1 MGHKHKRSSS
11 SSSSSSHRKHHKK
24 CEVKCDQPTIIESAP
39 YIITKSGSYCVT
51 ADFPVS
57 SSAIRVYAS
66 NVTLDLANHTFT
78 LNSDTANGIIVDS
91 ASRVVIQNGSIVSAT
106 RSTEETNIGINVI
119 NSTDV
124 ELVNMMIK
132 ETGYGV
138 YINGST
144 DVTMTDLNIYNCGVG
159 EIRSV
164 DSTGVVLGDSHVEN
178 VVNDLAVAG
187 IRYDTTDNVIIKD
200 TQLHNTDIFAR
211 TGNGM
216 LVDGVNSI
224 TDDITYFYGLF
235 QYGTNTPVGTD
246 ANLRGFNNGIVRN
259 SIFANVNS
267 LDVGPAAVF
276 ATAGDN
282 WKFDNCTFECN
293 RQDINSIET
302 CTFFVGGNPAFPN
315 LSGTATD
322 QESYVTNLRVT
333 NCNIQ
338 GVATWSVL
346 VASNLVN
353 NSYNFNVVFENC
365 NIANSFTGVELYED
379 SDTVVQNCKIQY
391 NDTGVILTNNSTY
404 NAFLQNTISDNFIG
418 VQIDAGSDYNLIKE
432 NNIFYNPTNNIVD
445 NGTGTQ
451 LVNNTVF

>member
-1 MGHKHKRSSS
+1 MGHKHKRS

-24 CEVKCDQPTIIESAP
+24 CEVKCDQPTVIESTP

-57 SSAIRVYAS
+57 SSAITVYAS

-91 ASRVVIQNGSIVSAT
+91 VSRVVIQNGLIISAT
-106 RSTEETNIGINVI
+106 RSTETTNIGVNVI

-159 EIRSV
+159 EVRSL
-164 DSTGVVLGDSHVEN
+164 DSTGIVLEDSQVEN

-187 IRYDTTDNVIIKD
+187 IRYDRTDNVIIRN
-200 TQLHNTDIFAR
+200 TRLHNADIFAP
-211 TGNGM
+211 TGNGL

-246 ANLRGFNNGIVRN
+246 ANIRGFNNGVVRN
-259 SIFANVNS
+259 STFANINS
-267 LDVGPAAVF
+267 LDAGPAAVF
-276 ATAGDN
+276 AVAGDN
-282 WKFDNCTFECN
+282 WQFDNCTFECN
-293 RQDINSIET
+293 RQAYDDQIET

-322 QESYVTNLRVT
+322 TESYVTNLRVT

-338 GVATWSVL
+338 GVSYWAVL
-346 VASNLVN
+346 VASNLAN

-365 NIANSFTGVELYED
+365 NISNSYVGVELYED
-379 SDTVVQNCKIQY
+379 SDTVVQNCKIIY

-418 VQIDAGSDYNLIKE
+418 VQIDAGSNYNLIKE